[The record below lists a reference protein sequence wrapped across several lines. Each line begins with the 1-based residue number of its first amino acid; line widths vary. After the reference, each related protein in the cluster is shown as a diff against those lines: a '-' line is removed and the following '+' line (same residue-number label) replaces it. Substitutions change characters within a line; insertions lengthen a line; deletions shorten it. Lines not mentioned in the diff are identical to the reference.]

1 MSASQTTQRILALSI
16 LPTVLV
22 FGIAYLSLVDYEQQA
37 KEVIAAQQRTVVR
50 ALGVELDNKLT
61 RARDLLVSVSRMV
74 PVEALNNGEAAQ
86 RFLDDHAELRALFD
100 NDLALLT
107 PRGVLIAESPPL
119 TNRRG
124 LDLSDR
130 EYIKRTATDLKPY
143 ISEPAVTTPA
153 HKHPVVVFTAPILDQ
168 AGRLTAV
175 LAGSVDLLG
184 HDFLGSLAESA
195 IGAGG
200 HFCLINKQGLIVVHH
215 DSDRVLT
222 LMAPGQNPAL
232 DRALQE
238 GFEGSAE
245 TATGSDSPVLASFQH
260 LTANPNW
267 VLNASYPLDEAY
279 APIYR
284 MRERVL
290 WASAVGGL
298 LILLASTLVVRH
310 FTAPLRRLATD
321 LQGLALRNGSARLA
335 EPGRGEEIRDLA
347 RSFNHLLD
355 VLDDQ
360 KHALQQREQQYRIV
374 ADFSTHLAFWRA
386 PDGAI
391 RWVAPNCLDLTGYSD
406 SDFYH
411 DSGLLDRIVHP
422 EDRSVWLAHW
432 EEVRAG
438 ARARCG
444 PLEFRFLKQD
454 GTLRWTSHTC
464 QPVVDSAGAFLGIRG
479 CNADITEKKQ
489 TDRALCESEARLAE
503 AIRIAQLGSWHLNLQ
518 SGEFTVSRE
527 HLDMMGY
534 GVTVPPERL
543 ILPVTEYIETFVHPG
558 DHASMAERYRFAIEH
573 GRDPEYR
580 DSFDY
585 QLLHRDGSVHS
596 VSVSARALP
605 ERPGVIH
612 GVTQDITERKEV
624 ERALAELSR
633 WHEQILNSAGEG
645 ILGLSGDGAHVFAN
659 PAAARMLGFQ
669 NPADLIG
676 QKSHPLWH
684 HSHGDGSPFPDAEC
698 PILDSLRDGKVRQVD
713 DEVFWRKDGTSF
725 PADYTSTPMYEGERI
740 IGAVIVFED
749 VTERKRA
756 EEALRE
762 SQERLRAVI
771 DNEPECVKLLDRDGR
786 VMEMNPAGLAMLQA
800 DASQVIGKLLT
811 DVVLPEYHSAFAA
824 LNARVFEGH
833 SGILE
838 LEAVGLEGRRL
849 WLETHAVPLR
859 GAHGETLA
867 LLAVTRDI
875 TEQKRIEEKLEH
887 DALHDGLTGLPNRVL
902 FTDRLQQCLERT
914 KQKQNYAFAV
924 LFLDLDR
931 FKVVNDSLGHLVGDR
946 LLIDIARRL
955 ERCVR
960 PMDTVARLGGDEFAL
975 LLDDTID
982 PTEPTRVAE
991 RIERALAKP
1000 FKNGAHEVFSSASI
1014 GIAVSRM
1021 GYQHPEEIMRDA
1033 DTAMYRAKLGG
1044 KSRFQMFDAA
1054 MHLRATQAL
1063 RMETDLRYALAREQL
1078 RVYYQPILETR
1089 SGAIACLE
1097 ALLRW
1102 QHPQRGL
1109 VLPAEFIP
1117 VAEETGLILP
1127 IGAWVLRTACQ
1138 ALGSWKEQ
1146 FPQHLHLS
1154 VAVNLSTRQFLQADL
1169 GTTIRTSLEDSGLPG
1184 QSLKIEV
1191 TETMLMENV
1200 DIAAEVLLDLRSAGV
1215 RVCMDDFGTG
1225 YSSLSRLHGLPIDT
1239 LKVDK
1244 SFVGRMDTGG
1254 NNLEL
1259 VRGIVGLGHNLGMH
1273 VVAEGVETRE
1283 QLELLQDLDCEYAQ
1297 GFFIGE
1303 PLPAEEVGPL
1313 LALAPA
1319 TEACPERRGGP

>member
-1 MSASQTTQRILALSI
+1 MPASQTTKRILALSI

-22 FGIAYLSLVDYEQQA
+22 FGIAYLALVDYEQQSRQ
-37 KEVIAAQQRTVVR
+37 VIAAQQHTMLH
-50 ALGVELDNKLT
+50 ALADELDNKLAT
-61 RARDLLVSVSRMV
+61 ARDLLVSVSKMV
-74 PVEALNNGEAAQ
+74 PVEALKDAEAAQ

-107 PRGVLIAESPPL
+107 PQGVLIAESPFLP
-119 TNRRG
+119 NRRG

-130 EYIKRTATDLKPY
+130 AYVKRTATDLRPY
-143 ISEPAVTTPA
+143 ISEPYLTTPA

-168 AGRLTAV
+168 AGRLIAL

-200 HFCLINKQGLIVVHH
+200 DFSLINKQGTIVVHH

-222 LMAPGQNPAL
+222 RVAPGQNLAL

-238 GFEGSAE
+238 GFEGAVE
-245 TATGSDSPVLASFQH
+245 TAAGTGSPVLAAFQH
-260 LTANPNW
+260 LAANPNW
-267 VLNASYPLDEAY
+267 VLSASSPLDEAY

-290 WASAVGGL
+290 WASALGVL
-298 LILLASTLVVRH
+298 LILLASVLVIRY
-310 FTAPLRRLATD
+310 FTEPLRRLATD
-321 LQGLALRNGSARLA
+321 LRGLALQDGRARLA
-335 EPGRGEEIRDLA
+335 EPSRGEALQDLA
-347 RSFNHLLD
+347 QSFNHLLD

-360 KHALQQREQQYRIV
+360 KRALQQREQQYRVI

-391 RWVAPNCLDLTGYSD
+391 RWIAPNCLDLTGYPD

-411 DSGLLDRIVHP
+411 DPGLLDRIVHQ
-422 EDRSVWLAHW
+422 EDRSIWLAHW
-432 EEVRAG
+432 EEVRTG
-438 ARARCG
+438 ASARRG
-444 PLEFRFLKQD
+444 PLEFRFLKRD

-464 QPVVDSAGAFLGIRG
+464 QPVVDSAGAFLGMRG

-489 TDRALCESEARLAE
+489 TERALRESEARLAE
-503 AIRIAQLGSWHLNLQ
+503 AIGIARLGSWHLDLQ
-518 SGEFTVSRE
+518 NGEFAVSRE

-534 GVTVPPERL
+534 DGTLHAESL

-558 DHASMAERYRFAIEH
+558 DHASMAERHRFAIEH
-573 GRDPEYR
+573 GRDPGYR

-585 QLLHRDGSVHS
+585 RLLHRDGSVHW

-645 ILGLSGDGAHVFAN
+645 ILGLSRDGAHVFAN

-669 NPADLIG
+669 SPADLIG

-684 HSHGDGSPFPDAEC
+684 HSHGDGSSFPDAEC

-713 DEVFWRKDGTSF
+713 DEVFWRKDGNSF
-725 PADYTSTPMYEGERI
+725 PADYTSTPMYEGEHI

-749 VTERKRA
+749 ITERKRA
-756 EEALRE
+756 QEALRE

-800 DASQVIGKLLT
+800 DPSQVIGKRLT
-811 DVVLPEYHSAFAA
+811 DFVLPEYHSALAA
-824 LNARVFEGH
+824 LTARVFEGH

-849 WLETHAVPLR
+849 WLDTHAVPLR
-859 GAHGETLA
+859 GAQGETLA
-867 LLAVTRDI
+867 MLAVTRDV

-887 DALHDGLTGLPNRVL
+887 DALHDDLTGLPNRVL

-914 KQKQNYAFAV
+914 KRKQGYAFAV

-975 LLDDTID
+975 LLDDTTD
-982 PTEPTRVAE
+982 PSQPTRVAE

-1000 FKNGAHEVFSSASI
+1000 FRNDGQDVFSSASI
-1014 GIAVSRM
+1014 GIAVSTM
-1021 GYQHPEEIMRDA
+1021 GYKHPEEIMRDA

-1054 MHLRATQAL
+1054 MHLRAMQAL

-1078 RVYYQPILETR
+1078 CVYYQPILETR
-1089 SGAIACLE
+1089 SGAITCLE

-1146 FPQHLHLS
+1146 FPQHPHLA
-1154 VAVNLSTRQFLQADL
+1154 VAVNISTRQFLQADL
-1169 GTTIRTSLEDSGLPG
+1169 GRTIRTSLEGSGLPG
-1184 QSLKIEV
+1184 RSLKIEV
-1191 TETMLMENV
+1191 TESMLMENV

-1225 YSSLSRLHGLPIDT
+1225 YSSLSRLQGLPIDT

-1244 SFVGRMDTGG
+1244 SFVGRMHKGG
-1254 NNLEL
+1254 KNLEL
-1259 VRGIVGLGHNLGMH
+1259 VRGIVGLAHNLGMH

-1283 QLELLQDLDCEYAQ
+1283 QLELLQELDCEYAQ
-1297 GFFIGE
+1297 GFLIGK

-1313 LALAPA
+1313 LALAPVA
-1319 TEACPERRGGP
+1319 EPGPERRGGP